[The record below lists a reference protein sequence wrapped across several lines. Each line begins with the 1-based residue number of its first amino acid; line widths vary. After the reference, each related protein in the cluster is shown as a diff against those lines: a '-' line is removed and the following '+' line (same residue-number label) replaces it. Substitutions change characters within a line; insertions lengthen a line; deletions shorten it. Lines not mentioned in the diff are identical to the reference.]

1 MELRQLKY
9 FLAVAD
15 ARSFVGA
22 ASALFLSRQ
31 AVSKAVSQL
40 EQELGV
46 ELFMRDSNG
55 AFLTPAGLMFYDKI
69 RSSVMELEEARSDML
84 RYGARYHQRIR
95 MVLSVGVI
103 GRYETRLQEFS
114 REENL
119 ELTYRECPD
128 GACLQQLTEHA
139 ADLAVCTAAA
149 NDPQFLSQPLAV
161 SPYGVLLQETAEPAE
176 TVEPEDLRWLPLA
189 GLDDEPNRALCRQNG
204 LSMTYCGHDL
214 YRLFSLAAQGK
225 CAMLLPGCMVPRM
238 AGVRWLPL
246 EGAEPWTL
254 YGVCLRSME
263 NNVLFHT
270 TLEALQTSIF
280 KESGD
285 V

>member
-9 FLAVAD
+9 FLTVAD

-22 ASALFLSRQ
+22 AGSLFLSRQ

-55 AFLTPAGLMFYDKI
+55 AFLTPAGMMLYDKI
-69 RSSVMELEEARSDML
+69 RSSVIALEEAKNDML

-103 GRYETRLQEFS
+103 GQYETLLQAFS

-128 GACLQQLTEHA
+128 ERCLQLLAEHE
-139 ADLAVCTAAA
+139 ADLAICACKPK
-149 NDPQFLSQPLAV
+149 DGQFLVQSLAS
-161 SPYGVLLQETAEPAE
+161 SPYGVLLQDGPELTDL
-176 TVEPEDLRWLPLA
+176 VELQDLSWLPLA
-189 GLDDEPNRALCRQNG
+189 GLSDSANESLCKKYG
-204 LSMTYCGHDL
+204 LGLTYTGHDL
-214 YRLFSLAAQGK
+214 YRLFSLTAQGK
-225 CAMLLPGCMVPRM
+225 CAMLLPQCMVPQM
-238 AGVRWLPL
+238 HGVKWLPL
-246 EGAEPWTL
+246 EGAEPWEL
-254 YGVCLRSME
+254 YGVCLQAVE
-263 NNVLFHT
+263 NNVLYHT
-270 TLEALQTSIF
+270 TLEALQTAIF
-280 KESGD
+280 KEADD